1 MTSELHGVKLHQH
14 RRNVSVPRH
23 KRRSSL
29 QLCVLYFTLNQPSV
43 RWHMREREHAH
54 SATHVSS
61 CLLIIPL
68 YFHCIFILW
77 LSLRTISAI
86 TSRGEKLSQGGG
98 STVAPRLPERG
109 ERREGREGGKEGG
122 NRDVYSE
129 LNHWSLRHTAQE
141 ISSALIFHFD
151 SEKNRSWLSK
161 TSGRWNMW
169 ADKDSHCGS
178 SYLILLNWVIQTV
191 CYMQIP
197 FMIMQHVKH
206 KASALIT
213 STHPPTTALPL
224 PTSLPA
230 QRGAGG
236 WVGEGGYLL

>member
-109 ERREGREGGKEGG
+109 ERREGREGGKEG
-122 NRDVYSE
+122 RKQRC
-129 LNHWSLRHTAQE
+129 LQWIKSLE
-141 ISSALIFHFD
+141 
-151 SEKNRSWLSK
+151 
-161 TSGRWNMW
+161 
-169 ADKDSHCGS
+169 
-178 SYLILLNWVIQTV
+178 
-191 CYMQIP
+191 P
-197 FMIMQHVKH
+197 
-206 KASALIT
+206 
-213 STHPPTTALPL
+213 STHCSGNIISFNISFWQWEEQKL
-224 PTSLPA
+224 A
-230 QRGAGG
+230 Q
-236 WVGEGGYLL
+236 

>member
-1 MTSELHGVKLHQH
+1 MMHERKGTCTL
-14 RRNVSVPRH
+14 RH
-23 KRRSSL
+23 
-29 QLCVLYFTLNQPSV
+29 
-43 RWHMREREHAH
+43 
-54 SATHVSS
+54 S
-61 CLLIIPL
+61 CLFLLVNHPSLFPL
-68 YFHCIFILW
+68 YFYPLTELTYHFSHNIQRRKALSRREVP
-77 LSLRTISAI
+77 LLHPGSLR
-86 TSRGEKLSQGGG
+86 GG
-98 STVAPRLPERG
+98 REERG
-109 ERREGREGGKEGG
+109 GREGG

-129 LNHWSLRHTAQE
+129 LNHWSLRQTAQE
-141 ISSALIFHFD
+141 ISSALIFHID
-151 SEKNRSWLSK
+151 SEKNRSSASK
-161 TSGRWNMW
+161 TWERWNTW

-230 QRGAGG
+230 ERGAGG
-236 WVGEGGYLL
+236 WERGGYLL

>member
-1 MTSELHGVKLHQH
+1 MTHERKGT
-14 RRNVSVPRH
+14 
-23 KRRSSL
+23 
-29 QLCVLYFTLNQPSV
+29 CTLS
-43 RWHMREREHAH
+43 H
-54 SATHVSS
+54 S
-61 CLLIIPL
+61 CLFLLVNHPSLFPL
-68 YFHCIFILW
+68 YFYPLTEPTYHFSHNIQRRKALSRRRFHCCTQAPW
-77 LSLRTISAI
+77 EG
-86 TSRGEKLSQGGG
+86 GEK
-98 STVAPRLPERG
+98 RG
-109 ERREGREGGKEGG
+109 KEGGKEGG

-161 TSGRWNMW
+161 TWGRWNMW